1 MQEFIVI
8 AVIKN
13 KKVKMQLKTVIV
25 RLTLPERKVKIALIY
40 MYIT

>member
-25 RLTLPERKVKIALIY
+25 RLTLPERKVKIALIN
-40 MYIT
+40 MCIT